1 MLQPRSGAPKLCSDV
16 CYDMS
21 SGIRVLQGEK
31 PLSHRCCT
39 DPQGSPARKPQPAGS
54 GRPRQLPGLILCF
67 VWKRYGIGKISGG
80 LDDTSIL
87 KLSLLGLLCWTRF
100 SRLCSGQLSTT
111 LSGDQLL
118 VMDRFIRSRIY
129 ITSMSSSS
137 SSGLSCASDIV
148 MFFCRTF
155 DMEQAYSC
163 TEGKGPRL
171 KLGV

>member
-31 PLSHRCCT
+31 PLSNRCCT

-67 VWKRYGIGKISGG
+67 VWKRYGIGKISSG

-100 SRLCSGQLSTT
+100 SRLCSGQLSTN
-111 LSGDQLL
+111 LSGDHLS
-118 VMDRFIRSRIY
+118 VMNRFIRSRIY
-129 ITSMSSSS
+129 ITSLSSSS
-137 SSGLSCASDIV
+137 SSGLSCASDVV
-148 MFFCRTF
+148 MLFCRTF

-163 TEGKGPRL
+163 TEGRGPRL